1 MALILVEK
9 PKNFEGYVT
18 IIRRVVL
25 DLERGYSKGYWDTS
39 LYDTRME

>member
-9 PKNFEGYVT
+9 PENFEGYIT

-25 DLERGYSKGYWDTS
+25 DLERGHGKGH
-39 LYDTRME
+39 